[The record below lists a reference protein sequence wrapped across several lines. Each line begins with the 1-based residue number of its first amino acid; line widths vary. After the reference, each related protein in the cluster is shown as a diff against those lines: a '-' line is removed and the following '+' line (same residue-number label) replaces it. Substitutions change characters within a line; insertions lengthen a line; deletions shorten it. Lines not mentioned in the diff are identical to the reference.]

1 MTIHALV
8 PQFALFVL
16 SYSKCKIAK
25 IFWGFASGP
34 HWGGLTSH
42 PSFRLPSCTTVFL
55 LARLV
60 GKPAPPLLATLIE
73 KPAPPPKIAGYGT
86 GWFLFSVTSCFLLCY
101 FFIFICDRLVYF
113 FKLRKDHYVE
123 R

>member
-73 KPAPPPKIAGYGT
+73 KPAPPPKLLDMALDGFFFQSLVAFCFVISSFSYVIDSYI
-86 GWFLFSVTSCFLLCY
+86 FLN
-101 FFIFICDRLVYF
+101 
-113 FKLRKDHYVE
+113 
-123 R
+123 